1 MRLSPLFVKLTKNET
16 LAYKLRKQ
24 YNRRTTLRPFIKIAV
39 FLSARSSIFIGSAV
53 FILHSL
59 IFFRKRQ
66 DFCENVCLF
75 RIGAV
80 LLPRLHVSRIA
91 SLFMTADAQ
100 SLTLFHFFRRAET
113 NPASGTSLR
122 FRSFCIPFFTAD
134 SSYSRVGRF
143 IAEPTPPPRFRLFPV
158 CRAVSVPL
166 PKDLS
171 LPATAALKSCTFFIR
186 RPPRLSVVCRCRA
199 SYHAVR
205 PASLSLPLSYSPLPA
220 LGYFSS
226 CHTKSPLRQPLR
238 CRKGDFSVC
247 LLLSGLCAPAQQY
260 ATQD

>member
-113 NPASGTSLR
+113 SPASGTSLR

-186 RPPRLSVVCRCRA
+186 RPPVSPSFAVAVRLIMRFARLLFRCRCHTPRSRRLDIFSPA
-199 SYHAVR
+199 IQNPPYGSRFAAVR
-205 PASLSLPLSYSPLPA
+205 GISLFACFY
-220 LGYFSS
+220 
-226 CHTKSPLRQPLR
+226 R
-238 CRKGDFSVC
+238 
-247 LLLSGLCAPAQQY
+247 LCAPAQQY

>member
-1 MRLSPLFVKLTKNET
+1 M
-16 LAYKLRKQ
+16 
-24 YNRRTTLRPFIKIAV
+24 
-39 FLSARSSIFIGSAV
+39 

-66 DFCENVCLF
+66 DFCENVRLF
-75 RIGAV
+75 RIGV
-80 LLPRLHVSRIA
+80 ILLPRLRVSRIA

-113 NPASGTSLR
+113 SPASGTSLR
-122 FRSFCIPFFTAD
+122 FRSFCILFFTAG
-134 SSYSRVGRF
+134 SSCSRVGRF

-186 RPPRLSVVCRCRA
+186 RPPSLRRLPLPCVLSCGSPGFSFVAVVILPA
-199 SYHAVR
+199 PGAWIFFLLPYKIPLTAA
-205 PASLSLPLSYSPLPA
+205 ASLP
-220 LGYFSS
+220 
-226 CHTKSPLRQPLR
+226 
-238 CRKGDFSVC
+238 
-247 LLLSGLCAPAQQY
+247 
-260 ATQD
+260 